1 MGFTD
6 PGVLES
12 LEALTEQYFRD
23 ALQDGTFHGWL
34 AVDAAGTVVGG
45 GGVSETLMPPGPF
58 SPTPTRPEILNV
70 YVEPAYRRQGIARQL
85 MEVMIDW
92 CRARGFGSVFLHAS
106 DEGRPL
112 YASMGFEPMAT
123 NSFTAAADLL
133 SAACSSGVSL
143 ISTICSTPFAPSF
156 TGTPTNSPLMPYSPS
171 R

>member
-1 MGFTD
+1 MRSAITVRTATREDVPVLLHHRREMFRAMGFTD

-112 YASMGFEPMAT
+112 YASMGFEP
-123 NSFTAAADLL
+123 
-133 SAACSSGVSL
+133 
-143 ISTICSTPFAPSF
+143 TPEMR
-156 TGTPTNSPLMPYSPS
+156 L
-171 R
+171 RIK